1 MLVDVEEYELSP
13 LVLASVVSARH
24 FCFLDGK
31 PGQDL
36 ATPYN
41 LTAFCETTQTPSSSL
56 LTAGDTSVG
65 G

>member
-13 LVLASVVSARH
+13 LMLASVVSARH

-41 LTAFCETTQTPSSSL
+41 LQLFVRL
-56 LTAGDTSVG
+56 LRLLAPVY
-65 G
+65 